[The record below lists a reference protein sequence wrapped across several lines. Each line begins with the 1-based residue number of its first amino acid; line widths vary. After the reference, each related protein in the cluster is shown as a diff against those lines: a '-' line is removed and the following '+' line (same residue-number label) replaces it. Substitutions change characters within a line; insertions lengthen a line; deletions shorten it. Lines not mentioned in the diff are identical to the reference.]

1 MNIALDFDD
10 TYTRDPILWDKF
22 IDDALERG
30 HDIRIVTFRRPEMTD
45 PAINWIALKIP
56 VIFTSF
62 QQKRQYTTSIGW
74 LPDIWIDDTP
84 EYIVDWES
92 VKDGLLR

>member
-30 HDIRIVTFRRPEMTD
+30 HDIRIVTFRRSDMRD
-45 PAINWIALKIP
+45 PAINWIELKIP

-62 QQKRQYTTSIGW
+62 QQKRQFTDSIGW
-74 LPDIWIDDTP
+74 RPDIWIDDTP
-84 EYIVDWES
+84 EYIVNWDAL
-92 VKDGLLR
+92 K